1 MKKILC
7 AALLLSLLLTSCTD
21 NGTNDTNNNGGSG
34 DMGGN
39 ESMNESDG
47 GNDIESDGT
56 LGDTDG
62 DGVIEDDGNGGMD
75 GMNGG
80 NDGGNFTRVDKVE
93 SADDAVNFIG
103 ENVYSLCSDYLPM
116 AVETMVLSKDDM
128 DSITYST
135 GLKDISGVDDIIL
148 SESPV
153 SSIAYSL
160 IMLRTDGTNVGA
172 LQTALGE
179 SVNPAKWVCVT
190 AEKVASVTLDN
201 DIVLV
206 MADADQVDA
215 ILDAVI
221 KAADGIYEN
230 IGTVVNAVG

>member
-7 AALLLSLLLTSCTD
+7 AALLLSLLLTSCTNNEEKDTD
-21 NGTNDTNNNGGSG
+21 NN
-34 DMGGN
+34 GN
-39 ESMNESDG
+39 ESINESNS
-47 GNDIESDGT
+47 GNVSET
-56 LGDTDG
+56 
-62 DGVIEDDGNGGMD
+62 DGVIEDNGNGGI
-75 GMNGG
+75 
-80 NDGGNFTRVDKVE
+80 DGGNFTRVDKVE

-103 ENVYSLCSDYLPM
+103 ENVYSLCADYLPM
-116 AVETMVLSKDDM
+116 AVETTVLSKDDM

-135 GLKDISGVDDIIL
+135 GLKDITGVEDIIL
-148 SESPV
+148 SESSV

-160 IMLRTDGTNVGA
+160 IMLRTDGKNVGA

-179 SVNPAKWVCVT
+179 SVNPSKWVCVT

-201 DIVLV
+201 DIILV

-221 KAADGIYEN
+221 KAADGIYKN

>member
-21 NGTNDTNNNGGSG
+21 NGGNDTSNNGS
-34 DMGGN
+34 DDIGGN

-47 GNDIESDGT
+47 ANESDTDGT

-62 DGVIEDDGNGGMD
+62 DGVIEDDGNN

-93 SADDAVNFIG
+93 SADDAVDFIG

-116 AVETMVLSKDDM
+116 AVETTVLSKDDM

-135 GLKDISGVDDIIL
+135 GLKDISGIDDVIL

-215 ILDAVI
+215 ILEAVI